1 MEKIDGA
8 EIVVQAGR
16 RHLTDRLQYLA
27 DTAKEMSIFIR
38 ENHLSKARNAMTALL
53 EGGISQEEAVDRI
66 QNILWMA
73 EEKLSY
79 LEELKDE
86 ATVQLQV
93 SSSQVQGEDAID
105 ALHEGSG
112 YLLDVIE
119 ALRMGFDDVKAITQF
134 LHKASG
140 PEEER

>member
-8 EIVVQAGR
+8 EIVVRAAR
-16 RHLTDRLQYLA
+16 RYLVDRLQYLR
-27 DTAKEMSIFIR
+27 DTAKDVAMGIR
-38 ENHLSKARNAMTALL
+38 EHQLQKARSALIAL
-53 EGGISQEEAVDRI
+53 MEGGISKEEAVDRI

-73 EEKLSY
+73 EERLRH

-86 ATVQLQV
+86 ATVQIQV
-93 SSSQVQGEDAID
+93 SASQVQGDEID
-105 ALHEGSG
+105 VLHEGSG

-119 ALRMGFDDVKAITQF
+119 ILRDGLDDIETITKL
-134 LHKASG
+134 LHRASG